1 MKRVQ
6 DTPRPAYQEQIEALG
21 FDFHDA
27 YWTEEAAYVLTTS
40 EVEELEKATRACYEM
55 YCEAVEYIISNRN
68 FAELLVP
75 EEMEEAICAS
85 WEEDEL
91 SLYGRFDFA
100 IPSDGGTPKL
110 LEFNADTPTSLLEAA
125 IIQWQW
131 LQDIHP
137 GKDQYNLIHENLVQS
152 WRDIHAAYGCRRY
165 HFAGD
170 YSVAEDVSTLRYL
183 LSTAQEAGLPT
194 AEMSIRDIDFDASPA
209 RNILLDPASETIE
222 CLFKLYPWEWMF
234 EESPEACRSD
244 CFFLEPLWKSLM
256 SNKAMLPVLYR
267 LFPDSPYL
275 LPAYRFPTRLG
286 GNYCQ
291 KPVFS
296 REGENVTLVR
306 NGRVLESTPSI
317 YGEGDFIY
325 QALVDIR
332 SFEGYY
338 PVIGSWVI
346 GGEAS
351 GIGIRETRSRI
362 TDNMSVFVPHYFV

>member
-1 MKRVQ
+1 MERVQ
-6 DTPRPAYQEQIEALG
+6 ETPRPAYQGQIEALG

-131 LQDIHP
+131 LQDMHP

-152 WRDIHAAYGCRRY
+152 WRDIHAAYGCERY

-170 YSVAEDVSTLRYL
+170 SSVAEDVSTLRYL

-209 RNILLDPASETIE
+209 RNVLLDPASETIE

-296 REGENVTLVR
+296 REGGNVTLVR
-306 NGRVLESTPSI
+306 NGRVLESTPGI